1 MLGIFARSPQRP
13 RFHQHTERVRSVSET
28 PNMVQ
33 LSASPDPDMF
43 PSPSRHSGEV
53 GDKHGSP
60 KSDSSPRSLTS
71 LQLALSASTTA
82 YPGYE
87 TYIEDGLI
95 CLKHKIRNIEKK
107 KLKLEEYRRRL
118 KNGEKLNQDQLDAV
132 KKYEEV
138 VHNLAFAKE
147 LHKTLSSLTQDL
159 LKAQRKAV
167 KREQVARMEAERK
180 RLCTVLQMQY
190 VLQNLQNEHVRK
202 DVLNSASRPLL
213 ISAKEL
219 EGLRDLGALLNRK
232 TDGHSSLE
240 DQMMWGAVVYWELLE
255 GKEKPVIGHT
265 YKHMKEWLAKLIDC
279 GYFDKVV
286 APKDQKESENHVR
299 PGGLAALVKFRTNE
313 VPTRV
318 FLNRH
323 YIPDEGLS
331 DGSLDKTSPSLNW
344 KEDFLARK
352 EQEPPDSWEMEFN
365 DVPPS
370 SKTTALQKPSRGA
383 AGFILKDQSSVKKPN
398 NEPKPKAQRRP
409 KAGQDVKSASRTEAR
424 VEVFNSPSPLP
435 KDPILRKQ
443 ELEDLMGQIS
453 GSFSFMQESL
463 LDGEAPQTHVHP
475 RICCPSPVPSPPL
488 AQRESNDGPD
498 DHSPKT
504 MHSTPLLS
512 KHLAKEG
519 NTSLTNGSKSLDNWD
534 LDVHSV
540 EEVEEKAQLSSR
552 EGFESPPLF
561 RRRSSIPI
569 TPEEKLPPE
578 TPVPQPEQQQQ
589 QPPRDVVT
597 PPATESVQAF
607 STPPNHQAH
616 RITAPSAPYQTMHPV
631 FKVSVPTP
639 LGSGSYL
646 KPDGTLLSGS
656 NCVRYATASTQT
668 PPELNPP
675 EAENLQPD
683 ELIQSECM
691 VVSGGQ
697 MYTMGRSGQ
706 PYHVRGSVRGMG
718 RAGRGLAHYVRSPS
732 GHRGGFDGYRTSPRS
747 AGGFVPVSHS
757 MRDMTSTPINARETG
772 YHSNYKHGGPGG
784 QRTNSSAGWSDSSQV
799 SSPDR
804 EGAYMVDLVDSGHG
818 DSLSVDMPVTPQ
830 GTHTLMPLHVYPISQ
845 QIRVAFS
852 AARTF
857 NFAPGTLDQP
867 IAFDLLHSNVGE
879 MFDMPSGRF
888 TCPVSGTYVFI
899 FHILKLAVNVPLY
912 INLMRNEEVVVS
924 GYANDGA
931 PDHETASNHAVLQ
944 LYQGDQLWLRLHRG
958 AIYGSS
964 WKYSTFSGFLLYQ
977 D

>member
-1 MLGIFARSPQRP
+1 
-13 RFHQHTERVRSVSET
+13 
-28 PNMVQ
+28 MVQ

-53 GDKHGSP
+53 EDKHGSP

-159 LKAQRKAV
+159 LKAQKKAV
-167 KREQVARMEAERK
+167 KREQVARMESERK

-202 DVLNSASRPLL
+202 DVLTSASRPLL

-232 TDGHSSLE
+232 RDGLSSLE
-240 DQMMWGAVVYWELLE
+240 DQMMRGAVVYWELLE
-255 GKEKPVIGHT
+255 GKEKPVVGHT

-279 GYFDKVV
+279 GYFDQVV

-299 PGGLAALVKFRTNE
+299 PGGLA
-313 VPTRV
+313 
-318 FLNRH
+318 
-323 YIPDEGLS
+323 GLS

-409 KAGQDVKSASRTEAR
+409 KAGQDVKSASRTEAP

-443 ELEDLMGQIS
+443 ELDDLMGQIS

-498 DHSPKT
+498 DNSPKT
-504 MHSTPLLS
+504 MHSTPLPS

-540 EEVEEKAQLSSR
+540 EEVEEKPQLSSR

-561 RRRSSIPI
+561 RRKSSIPI

-589 QPPRDVVT
+589 SPRDVVT
-597 PPATESVQAF
+597 PPAT
-607 STPPNHQAH
+607 
-616 RITAPSAPYQTMHPV
+616 
-631 FKVSVPTP
+631 
-639 LGSGSYL
+639 
-646 KPDGTLLSGS
+646 D
-656 NCVRYATASTQT
+656 TQT

-706 PYHVRGSVRGMG
+706 PYHARGSVRGMG

-732 GHRGGFDGYRTSPRS
+732 GHR
-747 AGGFVPVSHS
+747 
-757 MRDMTSTPINARETG
+757 
-772 YHSNYKHGGPGG
+772 
-784 QRTNSSAGWSDSSQV
+784 AGWSDSSQV

-818 DSLSVDMPVTPQ
+818 DSLSADMPVTPQ

-944 LYQGDQLWLRLHRG
+944 LYQGDQVWLRLHRG